1 MSKTV
6 MRKKILITL
15 SQYIRQLPPF
25 ALVGVS
31 HNAKNGDVFFP
42 EALIK
47 QMMATQGEEG
57 DDVQK
62 MAEEALEKGGPKGL
76 TDFATKKLN
85 EWKSQPVSI
94 AVVGQSGAG
103 KSSFINTIR
112 GIDDE
117 DDELFAPVGVVECT
131 TEKKSYPF
139 PDNPLILMWDL
150 PGAGTEKFKAA
161 DYAKNM
167 KFKTYDAFVILS
179 SVRFTE
185 IDQNIAKEVQK
196 LGKPFFFART
206 KMDNAIRDDQR
217 KKKKN
222 FNPSSTADQIR
233 EDCLNKLGD
242 EHKEKIFLISNLLED
257 ELTKFSSDYGGIQ
270 FDNEALTTAM
280 VEGLP
285 EIQKQALGKLGK
297 EKFFKTLHSFPIT

>member
-1 MSKTV
+1 
-6 MRKKILITL
+6 
-15 SQYIRQLPPF
+15 
-25 ALVGVS
+25 
-31 HNAKNGDVFFP
+31 
-42 EALIK
+42 
-47 QMMATQGEEG
+47 MMATQGEEG

-167 KFKTYDAFVILS
+167 EFKTYDAFVILS

-222 FNPSSTADQIR
+222 FNPASTADQIR

-242 EHKEKIFLISNLLED
+242 EHREKIFLISNLLED
-257 ELTKFSSDYGGIQ
+257 ELTKFSSDLGGIQ
-270 FDNEALTTAM
+270 FDNAALTTAM
-280 VEGLP
+280 VDGLP

-297 EKFFKTLHSFPIT
+297 GKIVKITPIFD